1 MGRWSESVK
10 IEDQRLQHLRKFL
23 PTFCLKARADNTV
36 NQYRYSFNAFCR
48 WCDAFMPSISS
59 LPAAEEHVAL
69 YIISIAKDSKSSS
82 KIQSAIHAI
91 SWAHQLAGFK
101 DPCVS
106 TLVQL
111 TKEGAIRDTSKPVVK
126 KEPITPDHLKIL
138 VHRYRSDNLFNMR
151 TLSMCLLGFAGFLRY
166 SELVNIKL
174 CDISFE
180 ETHMTINIVRS
191 KTDVHKEGH
200 KLCIARTHCV
210 TCPVHKLEQYLKM
223 LDVDINSQEYLFR
236 SLTYCKILT
245 HTGLKDAIVLCHIQG
260 QEKSFWTLLK
270 K

>member
-1 MGRWSESVK
+1 M
-10 IEDQRLQHLRKFL
+10 L
-23 PTFCLKARADNTV
+23 
-36 NQYRYSFNAFCR
+36 
-48 WCDAFMPSISS
+48 
-59 LPAAEEHVAL
+59 
-69 YIISIAKDSKSSS
+69 
-82 KIQSAIHAI
+82 
-91 SWAHQLAGFK
+91 LAGRFK
-101 DPCVS
+101 DPFVS
-106 TLVQL
+106 TLGHL
-111 TKEGAIRDTSKPVVK
+111 IKEGSIRDTSKPVVK
-126 KEPITPDHLKIL
+126 KEPITPDYLKLL
-138 VHRYRSDNLFNMR
+138 VQRIRSDNLFNMQ
-151 TLSMCLLGFAGFLRY
+151 TLIMCLLGFTGFLRY
-166 SELVNIKL
+166 SELANIKL
-174 CDISFE
+174 CDILFE
-180 ETHMTINIVRS
+180 NTHMTINIVRS